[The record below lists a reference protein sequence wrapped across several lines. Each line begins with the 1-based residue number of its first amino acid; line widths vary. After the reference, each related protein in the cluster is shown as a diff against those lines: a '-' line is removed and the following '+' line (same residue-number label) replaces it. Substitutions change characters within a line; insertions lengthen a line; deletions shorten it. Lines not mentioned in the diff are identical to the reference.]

1 MIRIRQKFNSKICA
15 LIITAIMLLSVSVIY
30 LHASAENDSLEM
42 NEKNEFVF
50 LLQSNLINDNLDV
63 AKEYLERIYQIEGD
77 SSFYALSYARIK
89 MMYGNY
95 DEAYLLYKKAEM
107 LDTDNKLSITKEEQ
121 DFYTNIRDGN
131 RLTPTKTYEYTVMA
145 EYIEGQD

>member
-77 SSFYALSYARIK
+77 SSF
-89 MMYGNY
+89 M
-95 DEAYLLYKKAEM
+95 LYHM
-107 LDTDNKLSITKEEQ
+107 P
-121 DFYTNIRDGN
+121 G
-131 RLTPTKTYEYTVMA
+131 
-145 EYIEGQD
+145 